1 MARHQPLN
9 GNINISDISDVSDM
23 TSRKTENVTRVDIRI
38 PKELYEQIS
47 EIAVS
52 HFRAK
57 IHHRSQ
63 KPEVTPTILELI
75 KIGIVH
81 LESTLP
87 VTQDAIAETVTDKLQ
102 QQIAQLDSRLATV
115 ENKLSG
121 LNTTAHIA
129 ESKSSRTVREQPT
142 EYDSHEDEVLTD
154 MELSNVLNVSNLLIR
169 DYRVYGKKP
178 RGSFLA
184 KALTEH
190 WEIKGE
196 GWVKKNDI
204 GELDSTTQI

>member
-1 MARHQPLN
+1 
-9 GNINISDISDVSDM
+9 M
-23 TSRKTENVTRVDIRI
+23 TGRKTKNVTRADIRI
-38 PKELYEQIS
+38 PNELYD
-47 EIAVS
+47 EIQAIAIN
-52 HFRAK
+52 HFHAK

-75 KIGIVH
+75 KIGIAH

-87 VTQDAIAETVTDKLQ
+87 VTQDVTIETVTDKLQ
-102 QQIAQLDSRLATV
+102 QQIAQLDSRLKTV

-121 LNTTAHIA
+121 VDVIA
-129 ESKSSRTVREQPT
+129 PIDESTSSRTVKEQPT
-142 EYDSHEDEVLTD
+142 KYDSHEEKVLSD
-154 MELSNVLNVSNLLIR
+154 MELSNILNVSNLLIR

-196 GWVKKNDI
+196 GWVRKR
-204 GELDSTTQI
+204 